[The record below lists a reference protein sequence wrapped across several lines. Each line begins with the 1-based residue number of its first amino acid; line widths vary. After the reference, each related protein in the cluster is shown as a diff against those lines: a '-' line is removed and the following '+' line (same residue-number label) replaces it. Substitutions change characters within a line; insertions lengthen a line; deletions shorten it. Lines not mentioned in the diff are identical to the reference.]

1 MEFMANF
8 PDDKACLDWLWR
20 TRFSED
26 GEHAVC
32 PDCKVVRLFKRYATT
47 QRRQSWDCTACGHHI
62 HPTAGTIF
70 EGSAT
75 SLHLWFYACYLITS
89 TRCGISAKQLER
101 ELGVT
106 YKTAWRMFNRIRN
119 TAMSSEAI
127 VLDGAVEMDETY
139 MSPKRRL
146 SDPPGQ
152 SGRSL
157 RERVVMGAV
166 ERHGRV
172 VAKHVG
178 AGDRIN
184 AERIAK
190 THILPSSIICTD
202 SYGIYKNFEGEFC
215 RTHERINHSASV
227 YVDGDVHTQTI
238 EGFWSLVK
246 RGIHGVYHSV
256 SAKWLQSYLDE
267 YAWRYNHRDDSR
279 SQFETLLLLA
289 ASGD

>member
-1 MEFMANF
+1 
-8 PDDKACLDWLWR
+8 
-20 TRFSED
+20 
-26 GEHAVC
+26 
-32 PDCKVVRLFKRYATT
+32 
-47 QRRQSWDCTACGHHI
+47 
-62 HPTAGTIF
+62 
-70 EGSAT
+70 
-75 SLHLWFYACYLITS
+75 LHLWFYACYLITS

-119 TAMSSEAI
+119 TAMSSEA
-127 VLDGAVEMDETY
+127 VTLDGAVEMDETY

-190 THILPSSIICTD
+190 THILPSSIIYTD
-202 SYGIYKNFEGEFC
+202 SYGIYQNFEGEFC
-215 RTHERINHSASV
+215 RTHERVNHSASV